1 MPGKSALVF
10 GASGV
15 TGWSVVNEIL
25 NDYPKKGIWD
35 KVYALTNRPLS
46 VKDSF
51 WPNDPRLNIVSGI
64 DLLKG
69 SQEELE
75 AELKSKVQGIENVT
89 HVYFLAY
96 KASTDLQQELKDM
109 VAMWKRSVIASDH
122 LAPNLEF
129 VVLQTGA
136 KWYGC
141 HLLATTPQYGG
152 TPGIEPPYREDMPR
166 LKQPYED
173 MLFYHPQIDWV
184 SDYAKDKKWNW
195 CDTRP
200 DIVSCKDCCVFRPS
214 TSDSYYRSSGLYQTR
229 TSTRSAL

>member
-1 MPGKSALVF
+1 MGKSALVF

-15 TGWSVVNEIL
+15 TRWTFVNEIL
-25 NDYPKKGIWD
+25 NDYPRRGIWD
-35 KVYALTNRPLS
+35 KVHALTNRPLS

-51 WPNDPRLNIVSGI
+51 WPNDPRLDIVSGI

-75 AELKSKVQGIENVT
+75 ADLKAKVADIENVT

-96 KASTDLQQELKDM
+96 KASTDVAQENKDM
-109 VAMWKRSVIASDH
+109 VDMWKRAVMAMDH
-122 LAPNLEF
+122 LSPKLEF
-129 VVLQTGA
+129 VVDQTGS

-141 HLLATTPQYGG
+141 HLIAGVPGYEG
-152 TPGIEPPYREDMPR
+152 TPGIETPYREDMPR

-173 MLFYHPQIDWV
+173 MLFYYAQIDWCTEF
-184 SDYAKDKKWNW
+184 AREKKWNW

-200 DIVSCKDCCVFRPS
+200 DIVSSVP
-214 TSDSYYRSSGLYQTR
+214 L
-229 TSTRSAL
+229 